1 MATCRGGRNLEEW
14 RQGMLEISNLHAR
27 VESGEILHGIDLS
40 VNAGEVHAIM
50 GPNGSGKSTLAKVLA
65 GHEGYKVT
73 EGSALFDGKD
83 LLGMLPE
90 DRARE
95 GLFLGFQYP
104 IEIPGVSNMYFLK
117 TALNEIR
124 KYRGQPELDA
134 MDFLALAR
142 EKMKT
147 VEMDESLINR
157 SVNEGFSGGEK
168 KRNEIFQ
175 MAVLEP
181 RLAILDETDSGL
193 DIDALK
199 VVSRGINALKRDDRA
214 IIVVTHY
221 QRLLN
226 YVVPDYVHVMI
237 DGQIVKSGG
246 KEFALELEDKGYT
259 WLEEAEG
266 ARSY

>member
-1 MATCRGGRNLEEW
+1 
-14 RQGMLEISNLHAR
+14 MLEIANLHAR
-27 VESGEILHGIDLS
+27 VEGGEILHGIDLS
-40 VNAGEVHAIM
+40 VKAGEVHAIM

-65 GHEGYKVT
+65 GREGYQVT
-73 EGSALFDGKD
+73 EGSILFDGRD
-83 LLGMLPE
+83 LLSMLPE

-124 KYRGQPELDA
+124 KYRGMPELDA

-142 EKMKT
+142 EKMKM

-199 VVSRGINALKRDDRA
+199 VVSQGINTLRREDRA
-214 IIVVTHY
+214 MILVTHY

-226 YVVPDYVHVMI
+226 YVVPDHVHVMI
-237 DGQIVKSGG
+237 DGHIVRSGG
-246 KEFALELEDKGYT
+246 KEFALELEDKGYA
-259 WLEEAEG
+259 WLEEAEE